1 MDWPARIFEA
11 VFLRQFLR
19 LFFRT
24 VFLCGFL
31 EVPFF
36 YEAAVPLVRVRAG
49 GQVLDLVLD
58 TLSPATTLF
67 FKWNDLEWHIKP
79 MIL

>member
-1 MDWPARIFEA
+1 MILIVFRILERQSSMDWPARIFEA

-49 GQVLDLVLD
+49 GQVLDLM
-58 TLSPATTLF
+58 LSWTR
-67 FKWNDLEWHIKP
+67 
-79 MIL
+79 